1 MKKTSAA
8 MLGSILIATSV
19 LAGCG
24 GKNENNAASS
34 AAAGT
39 ASTSATGTASAP
51 AETVTIKY
59 YNWDNEI
66 AEPNTKKLIEDFQ
79 SKNPGIKV
87 ESVSLVPGNSVESMK
102 KLDVMMSSG
111 EQVDVVQYS
120 NIDET
125 MARAAQGVLAP
136 LNELYQKDNVKP
148 DEEYYINPKYN
159 GNYYATMYTATD
171 WLIMLNEDALKA
183 AGLEAP
189 PYDWTW
195 DDFRTYAKKLTKGEG
210 NDKQFGS
217 YFHTWGE
224 YANPIAYAELKN
236 PYLTAD
242 MQPAFNDPSFAY
254 FFNLRKAMEREDKSI
269 QTYSDVVGGKLNYG
283 TEFVNGKAAMIMT
296 GSFLIAALADKA
308 KNPHTFKTVFAPM
321 PRSSKDVEPG
331 LTSLG
336 ASYVAI
342 ANNSK
347 HKEEAYKFVRYMSTE
362 DSARTDLSGWKKTDT
377 KSLLER
383 LYGGNAD
390 LIDLPSLTAVL
401 ADERLRTNATTDI
414 SASYQNQL
422 KKVLENG
429 YSSFILDNLS
439 VEEAQ
444 KRMMEEADKI
454 IKQNAK

>member
-1 MKKTSAA
+1 M
-8 MLGSILIATSV
+8 

-24 GKNENNAASS
+24 ETTKDSSTPAASS
-34 AAAGT
+34 AASAAT
-39 ASTSATGTASAP
+39 ASPSAQP
-51 AETVTIKY
+51 VTIKY

-66 AEPNTKKLIEDFQ
+66 AAPATKKLIDDFQ
-79 SKNPGIKV
+79 SKNPSIKV

-111 EQVDVVQYS
+111 EQVDVVLYS

-136 LNELYQKDNVKP
+136 LNDLYKKDNVNP
-148 DEEYYINPKYN
+148 DEEYYINPKYK

-171 WLIMLNEDALKA
+171 WLIMLNEDALKD
-183 AGLEAP
+183 AGLQPP

-210 NDKQFGS
+210 NDKRFGS

-224 YANPIAYAELKN
+224 YANPIAYSDLKN
-236 PYLTAD
+236 PYLTQD
-242 MQPAFNDPSFAY
+242 LKPAFNDPSFAY
-254 FFNLRKAMEREDKSI
+254 FFNLRKAMEKEDKSVK
-269 QTYSDVVGGKLNYG
+269 TYSDVVGGKLNYG
-283 TEFVNGKAAMIMT
+283 TEFVNGKAAMLLS
-296 GSFLIAALADKA
+296 GSFLISAIADKT

-321 PRSSKDVEPG
+321 PRSSKNVEPG
-331 LTSLG
+331 LTDFG
-336 ASYVAI
+336 ASFAAI

-362 DSARTDLSGWKKTDT
+362 NSARTDLSGWKKTDM
-377 KSLLER
+377 KALLER
-383 LYGGNAD
+383 LYGGSKD
-390 LIDLPSLTAVL
+390 MIDLQSLTAVL
-401 ADERLRTNATTDI
+401 SDKRMRTNATTDV
-414 SASYQNQL
+414 SAPYQNQL

-429 YSSFILDNLS
+429 YSAFILDNIS
-439 VEEAQ
+439 VEDAQ

-454 IKQNAK
+454 IKQNTK